1 MSTLEQLLDREA
13 IRDCLYRYC
22 RGIDLVD
29 EQALRSA
36 YWEDASDCHGPYKGS
51 ASGFIEWALEALENM
66 DRSVHQITN
75 ILIELRGV
83 SAVVES
89 KFSAFQRAPDQEGV
103 LKQVVILGRYAD
115 LFEKRGKEWKI
126 AQRTVIYDWVDYP
139 LTSSLNDAQRF
150 GQRQPVGSR
159 WPHDEVYTLLNN
171 KHPE

>member
-51 ASGFIEWALEALENM
+51 ASGFIEWALKALENM

-75 ILIELRGV
+75 ILIELQGV

-126 AQRTVIYDWVDYP
+126 AQRTVIYDWVDYS
-139 LTSSLNDAQRF
+139 LTSSLNNAQRF